1 MKKAIA
7 ALLLGLLA
15 TVAVAQDTIT
25 DEESQLYGPPPT
37 LEDLRPYG
45 VEVKRPVFCVP
56 RVALEEILELSYGE
70 RPFLQW
76 VDTNQNTLITVTAN
90 FKKQTYTMYEVNPSI
105 PDNACIVTI
114 GVNGIITKE
123 QLDKLLGESI

>member
-7 ALLLGLLA
+7 VLMLGLLA
-15 TVAVAQDTIT
+15 TVAIAQDTKT
-25 DEESQLYGPPPT
+25 DEESQLYGPPT

-45 VEVKRPVFCVP
+45 VEIKRPVFCVP

-76 VDTNQNTLITVTAN
+76 VDTAQNTLITVTAN